1 MLQTKEES
9 IVVGGVGVLVGRF
22 QVPELHAGHKELLNT
37 VTERHEKVIVL
48 LGLSPLKASK
58 NNPLNFQARKKMIEE
73 FNPSIECHYIE
84 DKPSDK
90 DWSDSLDSIL
100 SKHIPFDEKVIL
112 YGCRDSFMSHYHG
125 KHETKELLSRSIIS
139 GTEERRRAKL
149 NISDSKDF
157 RKGVIWATGNQYP
170 TAYPTV
176 DVAILDEA
184 GENVLLGKKRN
195 QDKLVFIG
203 GFVDPSK
210 SGSNA
215 LENNARR
222 EVMEE
227 TGIEISN
234 PEYVGSFFVE
244 DWRYR
249 SEKDNIMTSLFK
261 AKHIFGKPE
270 PNDDIY
276 ELRWIK
282 LEDLVKSVMPW
293 HVPLAEKL
301 LENLEIKTDLGLT
314 KAEMEV
320 EFQKFKDR
328 K

>member
-1 MLQTKEES
+1 MLQTKEET
-9 IVVGGVGVLVGRF
+9 IVIGGVGALVGRF
-22 QVPELHAGHKELLNT
+22 QVPELHDGHKELLRT
-37 VTERHEKVIVL
+37 VMARHDKVIIL
-48 LGLSPLKASK
+48 LGMSPLRASK
-58 NNPLNFQARKKMIEE
+58 NNPLNFQSRKKMIEE
-73 FNPSIECHYIE
+73 FDPSIECYYIE

-90 DWSDSLDSIL
+90 DWSNSLDSII
-100 SKHIPFDEKVIL
+100 SKHVPFDEKVIL

-125 KHETKELLSRSIIS
+125 RYDTKELLSRLIVS
-139 GTEERRRAKL
+139 GTEERRKAKL

-157 RKGVIWATGNQYP
+157 RKGAIWATGNQYP

-176 DVAILDEA
+176 DVAILDES

-203 GFVDPSK
+203 GFVDPSR
-210 SGSNA
+210 SGDNA

-227 TGIEISN
+227 TGLEVSF

-249 SEKDNIMTSLFK
+249 SEKDNIITTFFK
-261 AKHIFGKPE
+261 AKIIYGNPE

-276 ELRWIK
+276 ELRWVKIK
-282 LEDLVKSVMPW
+282 DLVKSVMPW

-301 LENLEIKTDLGLT
+301 LKNLGTNNNLGLT
-314 KAEMEV
+314 QAEL
-320 EFQKFKDR
+320 KYLSLYL
-328 K
+328 

>member
-1 MLQTKEES
+1 MLKTNEET
-9 IVVGGVGVLVGRF
+9 IVINGIGVMVGRF
-22 QVPELHAGHKELLNT
+22 QVPELHIGHKELLNT
-37 VTERHEKVIVL
+37 VLDRHEKVIVL

-100 SKHIPFDEKVIL
+100 SKHVPFDEKIIL

-139 GTEERRRAKL
+139 GSEERRRAKL

-184 GENVLLGKKRN
+184 GENILLGKKRN

-203 GFVDPSK
+203 GFVDPEN

-215 LENNARR
+215 LERNARR

-227 TGIEISN
+227 TGIEISK
-234 PEYVGSFFVE
+234 PEYVDSFFVE

-249 SEKDNIMTSLFK
+249 SEKDNIMTTLFK
-261 AKHIFGKPE
+261 AKYVYGKPE
-270 PNDDIY
+270 PNDDIC
-276 ELRWIK
+276 ELKWVK
-282 LEDLVKSVMPW
+282 LKDLVKSVMPW
-293 HVPLAEKL
+293 HVPLAESL
-301 LENLEIKTDLGLT
+301 LKNLGIRTDLGLT
-314 KAEMEV
+314 KAQV
-320 EFQKFKDR
+320 ELDYHDLKDI

>member
-1 MLQTKEES
+1 MLQTKEEE
-9 IVVGGVGVLVGRF
+9 IVIGGIGALVGRF
-22 QVPELHAGHKELLNT
+22 QVPELHDGHKELLNT
-37 VTERHEKVIVL
+37 VKSRHDKVIVL

-58 NNPLNFQARKKMIEE
+58 NNPLNFQARKKMIEDFDPE
-73 FNPSIECHYIE
+73 IECHYIE
-84 DKPSDK
+84 DQPSDQ
-90 DWSDSLDSIL
+90 DWSNTLDSIL
-100 SKHIPFDEKVIL
+100 SKHVPFDEKVIL

-125 KHETKELLSRSIIS
+125 KHDTKELLSRSVIS
-139 GTEERRRAKL
+139 GTEVRRRAKL

-215 LENNARR
+215 LEKNARR

-227 TGIEISN
+227 TGIEVST

-249 SEKDNIMTSLFK
+249 SEKDNIITTFFK
-261 AKHIFGKPE
+261 AKHVYGRPE
-270 PNDDIY
+270 PADDIY
-276 ELRWIK
+276 ELKWVK
-282 LEDLVKSVMPW
+282 LEDLVDLVMPW
-293 HVPLAEKL
+293 HIPLVEKL
-301 LENLEIKTDLGLT
+301 LENLGFSNDSGLT
-314 KAEMEV
+314 K
-320 EFQKFKDR
+320 
-328 K
+328 